1 MNRLFDWPSVMAL
14 GMHQLGLAPE
24 VLWGLT
30 PVELTIMAGG
40 MAGAVPVVTRE
51 RLDELCIAF
60 PDEKME

>member
-1 MNRLFDWPSVMAL
+1 MSSLFDWPSLMAL

-24 VLWGLT
+24 VFWGLT

-51 RLDELCIAF
+51 RLDELCAAF
-60 PDEKME
+60 PDNIME